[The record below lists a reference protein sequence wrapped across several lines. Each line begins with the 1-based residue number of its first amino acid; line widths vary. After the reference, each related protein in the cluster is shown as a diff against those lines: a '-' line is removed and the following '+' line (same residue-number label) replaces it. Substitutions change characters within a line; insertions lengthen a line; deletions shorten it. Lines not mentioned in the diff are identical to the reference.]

1 MLEDIL
7 NVLFHLVAI
16 VFIVVVIL
24 LALRYLGQIA
34 TGINGILEVLKK
46 GR

>member
-16 VFIVVVIL
+16 IFIVVVIL
-24 LALRYLGQIA
+24 LALRYLNQIA
-34 TGINGILEVLKK
+34 ITLNGILEVLQNE
-46 GR
+46 

>member
-16 VFIVVVIL
+16 VFIVAVIL
-24 LALRYLGQIA
+24 LAVGYLHQIA
-34 TGINGILEVLKK
+34 TALNGILEVLQND
-46 GR
+46 G